1 MRRYSIDIFYKLDK
15 NFVKLHIKLDVG
27 SNQCIQTSPKWVR
40 KMLLANI
47 SFYYYIK
54 TLTNINFNI
63 YYLKL

>member
-40 KMLLANI
+40 KMLLANN
-47 SFYYYIK
+47 SFSK
-54 TLTNINFNI
+54 
-63 YYLKL
+63 LKVY